1 MTLDK
6 RKFRPVLLVVVTVL
20 PLFGWICTGL
30 VSGSG
35 DCDVP
40 SRELRPC
47 CKDEDKVGTSCFQIQ
62 AAAGDCMGEGA
73 SAVYEVEE
81 FPTERVESDAGHSK
95 EEYFDCLKMIR
106 CVPDITSG
114 ECKDSGIWTGY
125 TRGIKIIQ
133 IDAIPCQ

>member
-6 RKFRPVLLVVVTVL
+6 RKFRPALLLGVTVL

-35 DCDVP
+35 DCGVP
-40 SRELRPC
+40 SRELHPC
-47 CKDEDKVGTSCFQIQ
+47 CKDESKIGTSCFQIQ
-62 AAAGDCMGEGA
+62 PAAGDCMEEGA
-73 SAVYEVEE
+73 PAVYEVEE
-81 FPTERVESDAGHSK
+81 YATEWVDSDAGHTK
-95 EEYFDCLKMIR
+95 EIRVDCWKRIR

-125 TRGIKIIQ
+125 TLGTKVIQ
-133 IDAIPCQ
+133 KDAIPCR

>member
-20 PLFGWICTGL
+20 PLFGWICAGL

-47 CKDEDKVGTSCFQIQ
+47 CKDDSKVGTSCFQIQ

-95 EEYFDCLKMIR
+95 EEYLDCLKMIR